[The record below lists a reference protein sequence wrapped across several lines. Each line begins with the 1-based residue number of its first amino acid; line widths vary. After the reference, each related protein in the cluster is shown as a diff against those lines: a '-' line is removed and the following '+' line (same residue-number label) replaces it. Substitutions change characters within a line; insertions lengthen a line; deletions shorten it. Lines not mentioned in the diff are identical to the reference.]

1 MSNDPAKQVVD
12 WSKVVIQ
19 AIDGLNGC
27 INCTSIVGKDFYR
40 QYLYYWLVEIKE
52 KFYKENNL

>member
-1 MSNDPAKQVVD
+1 MNMSNDPAKQVVD

-19 AIDGLNGC
+19 AIDSLNGR

-40 QYLYYWLVEIKE
+40 QYLYY
-52 KFYKENNL
+52 